1 MNTRDKHDA
10 MTTSTPASTFA
21 GAAAAASEP
30 IATHASAPGTAADIA
45 QTPAAPLWGSDYL
58 AELMRH
64 VGLEYVALNPGASYR
79 GLHDSLVNHLGDEA
93 PRMLTVLH
101 EEHAVAIAH
110 GYAKV
115 AGRPMGAILHA
126 NVGLMHASMAIFD
139 AYCDR
144 VPVMVFGATG
154 PVDAARRRPWIDWLH
169 TSKDQGALVRT
180 FVKWDAE
187 PASLEAARDAV
198 LRARQIATTLPQGP
212 VYVCFDSALQEAA
225 CSSAMPGLPSLTRYQ
240 APPRPAVREAQAQ
253 DAARRLYEARRP
265 VILAGRVS
273 RNEDDW
279 QKRIA
284 FAEHCGATV
293 LTDFKVGAAFP
304 SRHPL
309 HGAEPGFFM
318 GANGLAL
325 LREAD
330 VVLSLDWVDLAGT
343 LRTAW
348 DGKEIGAHVIQVSLD
363 QTLHN
368 GFGGEH
374 QGLAGTDSYFMC
386 DPDEFVAQA
395 LEAVT
400 SLGDACST
408 PRSAVVVREEAQD
421 AVAAAITGAAIPGAA
436 AAGAAVPDAASI
448 SNTSANA
455 ASPGKSSSGAGASI
469 PMPAFAAAISKHL
482 LRNTPACLIRTNLG
496 WPGDG
501 HPFDHPLDYLG
512 YDGGAGVGSGPGM
525 AVGAALAL
533 KGSPRLPVAVLG
545 DGDYLMGVTAFWTAA
560 RYGIPLLVVV
570 ANNRSFFNDEVH
582 QEKVALVRSRPVD
595 NKWIGQRLETPEI
608 DIAAMAR
615 AQGATAWGP
624 VSTVAEL
631 DAALEAAVASVRAGG
646 VAVIDARVGKEYA
659 PAMANA
665 LGRSG

>member
-1 MNTRDKHDA
+1 
-10 MTTSTPASTFA
+10 
-21 GAAAAASEP
+21 
-30 IATHASAPGTAADIA
+30 
-45 QTPAAPLWGSDYL
+45 
-58 AELMRH
+58 
-64 VGLEYVALNPGASYR
+64 
-79 GLHDSLVNHLGDEA
+79 
-93 PRMLTVLH
+93 
-101 EEHAVAIAH
+101 
-110 GYAKV
+110 
-115 AGRPMGAILHA
+115 
-126 NVGLMHASMAIFD
+126 
-139 AYCDR
+139 
-144 VPVMVFGATG
+144 
-154 PVDAARRRPWIDWLH
+154 
-169 TSKDQGALVRT
+169 
-180 FVKWDAE
+180 
-187 PASLEAARDAV
+187 
-198 LRARQIATTLPQGP
+198 
-212 VYVCFDSALQEAA
+212 VCFDSALQEAA
-225 CSSAMPGLPSLTRYQ
+225 CTATPGLPPLRRYQ
-240 APPRPAVREAQAQ
+240 APPRPAVREAQAR

-273 RNEDDW
+273 RNEHDW

-318 GANGLAL
+318 GANALAL

-348 DGKEIGAHVIQVSLD
+348 DGKEIGAHIIQVSLD
-363 QTLHN
+363 QALHN

-374 QGLAGTDSYFMC
+374 QGLAGIDSYYMC

-395 LEAVT
+395 LDAAR
-400 SLGDACST
+400 SLGDA
-408 PRSAVVVREEAQD
+408 RSPAK
-421 AVAAAITGAAIPGAA
+421 AA
-436 AAGAAVPDAASI
+436 AAARAEARDAASNATAGAVV
-448 SNTSANA
+448 SEA
-455 ASPGKSSSGAGASI
+455 ASSYAEAPGRENSSLELPGPASSDPASSSAGGSI
-469 PMPAFAAAISKHL
+469 PMPAFAATISNHL

-533 KGSPRLPVAVLG
+533 KGNARLPVAVLG

-582 QEKVALVRSRPVD
+582 QEKVARVRSRPVG

-624 VSTVAEL
+624 VSTADDL
-631 DAALEAAVASVRAGG
+631 HAALEAAIVTVRAGG